1 MTRKMREALF
11 ETDDAVRFVGTDT
24 VFTVTKCHKRNH
36 EYEIQRGDRAADRQR
51 VGEIYLEL
59 VEPGRSESSQ
69 YAAD

>member
-1 MTRKMREALF
+1 MREALF

-24 VFTVTKCHKRNH
+24 VFTVTKCHKSNN
-36 EYEIQRGDRAADRQR
+36 EYEIQRDDRGADLQR

-59 VEPGRSESSQ
+59 VEPGRFESSQ

>member
-1 MTRKMREALF
+1 MTRKIREALF

-24 VFTVTKCHKRNH
+24 VFTVTKCHKRTH
-36 EYEIQRGDRAADRQR
+36 EYQIQRGDRTADRQW

-59 VEPGRSESSQ
+59 VESGRFESSH